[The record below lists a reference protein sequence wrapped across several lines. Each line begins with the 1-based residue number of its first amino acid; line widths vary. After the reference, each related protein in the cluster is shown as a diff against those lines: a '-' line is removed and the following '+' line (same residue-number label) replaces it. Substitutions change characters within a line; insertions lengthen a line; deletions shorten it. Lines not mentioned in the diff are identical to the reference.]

1 MATDPFHD
9 CIEMV
14 RAADPDR
21 YLSALFAPAHLRPHL
36 FALYAFNHELARVA
50 ENVREPMLGAIRL
63 EWWRETLEQAK
74 AGKPRNHV
82 VGQALAQTF
91 AATALPLDL
100 CESLIAARSFDSS
113 PDFFPD
119 FAALEN
125 YAAATSGTLMQLALR
140 ILGVEN
146 QDSLAREAGTA
157 YALAGLLRAF
167 PFHAHRHKL
176 YLPLDILASVNLTPE
191 EIFAGQAE
199 NKVKAVMRQTALRA
213 RQKFLDARR
222 LGKSKAALPAILPA
236 ALVPHYMRKVLRP
249 WFRPYGPVAN
259 VSIHR
264 RQMALLSAAMK
275 GRL

>member
-1 MATDPFHD
+1 MADPFHD

-21 YLSALFAPAHLRPHL
+21 YLSALFAPAPLRPHL

-74 AGKPRNHV
+74 AGRPRNHV
-82 VGQALAQTF
+82 VAQALAQTF

-100 CESLIAARSFDSS
+100 CENLIAARGFDSS
-113 PDFFPD
+113 PDVFPD

-125 YAAATSGTLMQLALR
+125 YAAATSGTLMQMALR
-140 ILGVEN
+140 ILSVEN
-146 QDSLAREAGTA
+146 QDALAREAGIA

-191 EIFAGQAE
+191 EIFAGRAE

-222 LGKSKAALPAILPA
+222 LGRAKAALPAILPA
-236 ALVPHYMRKVLRP
+236 ALVPLYARRVLRP

-259 VSIHR
+259 IPVHR